1 MKYEIIKTQGTKTSV
16 GAFMIFDEQGNEGFD
31 SDGNNAWDTLEE
43 AKEAK
48 AHAEY
53 KHIGVYE
60 VTFYRHDGEGNE
72 LKDDKGE
79 VIRYRADDLTVDD
92 LTDALELNDLT
103 EA

>member
-1 MKYEIIKTQGTKTSV
+1 M
-16 GAFMIFDEQGNEGFD
+16 D
-31 SDGNNAWDTLEE
+31 
-43 AKEAK
+43 
-48 AHAEY
+48 EY

-92 LTDALELNDLT
+92 LTDDLELNDLT